1 MKSKTGSNKAEY
13 TIIAGCGRLGA
24 ALANSLS
31 EAGVNVLIIDIDKD
45 AFRKLS
51 PMYAGI
57 TLIGDATSLPMLQ
70 DAQIEK
76 ATAVICVTNSDNTN
90 ILIAEIAKNMYDI
103 KRVISRLNDP
113 ERECVYHEMNIAT
126 ICPTI
131 LSINAINTLLKDN
144 DEENRQ

>member
-1 MKSKTGSNKAEY
+1 MKSNRAEY
-13 TIIAGCGRLGA
+13 TIIAGCGRLGG
-24 ALANSLS
+24 ALANSRS
-31 EAGVNVLIIDIDKD
+31 EAGENVLIIDIEKD

-57 TLIGDATSLPMLQ
+57 TLVGDATLLTTLQ

-90 ILIAEIAKNMYDI
+90 ILIAEIAKKMYDT
-103 KRVISRLNDP
+103 KHVIARLHDP
-113 ERECVYHEMNIAT
+113 ERECVYHEMHIDT

-131 LSINAINTLLKDN
+131 LSINAINNLLKETE
-144 DEENRQ
+144 EENR